1 MIELKKIKLLLLIL
15 FLPLNVLAYSDYII
29 PGGETLGIEIKSDG
43 VLVIGFYQINGKFNK
58 GTPTIK
64 VGDYITKVNGNE
76 VTNITSLTSLIEQNV
91 KDNKVVITIRRKK
104 EEKDIKLNLIKEGEV
119 YKTGLYVKES
129 ITGTGTLT
137 YIDPET
143 KIFGALGHE
152 IIESN
157 SSKIVEIKSGSIF
170 RNYITGIEKSKVG
183 YAGSKNAKF
192 YYDTKYGSIIKN
204 TNVGIYG
211 LYEVALPKKST
222 LKVASDDEIKI
233 GNAKIATVLD
243 KEDINYYDIR
253 ITKIDEESSIK
264 NIYFEI
270 TDEELLS
277 KTGGIVQG
285 MSGSP
290 IIQNEKIIGAVTHVI
305 VDNPKTGYGLFISK
319 MLKEGE
325 N

>member
-1 MIELKKIKLLLLIL
+1 MKKLKLLLLIL

-58 GTPTIK
+58 GTPSIK

-76 VTNITSLTSLIEQNV
+76 VTNIASLTNLIEQNV

-104 EEKDIKLNLIKEGEV
+104 EEKDINLNLIKEGKI

-211 LYEVALPKKST
+211 LYEVALPQKST

-243 KEDINYYDIR
+243 KENINYYDIR

-290 IIQNEKIIGAVTHVI
+290 IIQDEKIIGAVTHVI

>member
-1 MIELKKIKLLLLIL
+1 MKKFKLLLLIL

-76 VTNITSLTSLIEQNV
+76 VTNIASLTSLIEQNV

-104 EEKDIKLNLIKEGEV
+104 EEKNINLNLIKEGEI
-119 YKTGLYVKES
+119 YKTSLYVKES

-211 LYEVALPKKST
+211 LYEVALPQKST

-243 KEDINYYDIR
+243 KENIKYYDIK

-290 IIQNEKIIGAVTHVI
+290 IIQDEKIIGAVTHVI